1 MQIVEQPDIFL
12 REPTSEV
19 KLPLGPEDQ
28 VIIDQMIDVMKRHN
42 GIGLAANQVGYARRI
57 FVMDVSPGTSTPQV
71 FINPVIEKRAK
82 EKLTEEEG
90 CLSCP
95 RRLVEVRRPIYI
107 GLSWTCRHG
116 KKQYK
121 TFYYLASRIIQHEMD
136 HLNGKLIIDKDF
148 LEEAEKEKEEL
159 NESYKESVRQAKERK
174 E

>member
-19 KLPLGPEDQ
+19 KFPLSSEDQ
-28 VIIDQMIDVMKRHN
+28 VIIDQIVDTMKRHN

-57 FVMDVSPGTSTPQV
+57 FVMDVTPGRSKPKV
-71 FINPVIEKRAK
+71 FINPVIEKIAK

-90 CLSCP
+90 WLSCP
-95 RRLVEVRRPIYI
+95 KQLVKIRRPIYV

-121 TFYYLASRIIQHEMD
+121 TFYYLASRIVQHEMD
-136 HLNGKLIIDKDF
+136 HLNGKLIIDP
-148 LEEAEKEKEEL
+148 L
-159 NESYKESVRQAKERK
+159 
-174 E
+174 

>member
-19 KLPLGPEDQ
+19 KFPLSQEDQ
-28 VIIDQMIDVMKRHN
+28 VIIDQMIDTMYRNN

-57 FVMDVSPGTSTPQV
+57 FVMDVDPGKSKPQV
-71 FINPVIEKRAK
+71 FINPVIEKSAK

-95 RRLVEVRRPIYI
+95 KQLVEVRRPVYV

-116 KKQYK
+116 KRQYK
-121 TFYYLASRIIQHEMD
+121 TFYYLASRIVQHEMD

-148 LEEAEKEKEEL
+148 LEEAEKEKKEL
-159 NESYKESVRQAKERK
+159 NESYQESVRQANERK
-174 E
+174 